1 MRFMFIVTSAH
12 SGPPTPELMEAMH
25 KLADREI
32 KAGRML
38 DSGGLMPLATGAQVR
53 IADGQLSVVDGPFV
67 EAKEVIGGY
76 AIFELP
82 GKEEAV
88 ASAKEFMQLHKDFMP
103 GWEGTCELRALRR
116 PLRRGFRPARSAA
129 MTVADAHRAILAVW
143 RIEQPRL
150 ITSLARML
158 RDVPLAEDLTQE
170 ALLAALEQW
179 PATGVPEKPGAW
191 LMATAK
197 RRALDHLR
205 RGRMLERK
213 HEMVARDM
221 EEEQQ
226 AMPDLDSALD
236 DDIGDE
242 MLRLI
247 FTACH
252 PRLSREARAAL
263 ALRMICGLTTEEI
276 ARAFL
281 LPDATIA
288 QRIVRAK
295 RTLSE
300 SGLAYETPRG
310 EELSERLSSVL
321 EVVYLIF
328 NEGYTAARGEDWLRP
343 QLCNEA
349 LRMGRVLT
357 SIAPHEPEAHG
368 LLALM
373 ELNASRTAARTDAA
387 GEPILMLDQNRAL
400 WDQFQIRRGMQALGR
415 ARELGGAGGFYA
427 LQAAIIACHAEARTA
442 DDTDWSR
449 IAGLY
454 AELAAVV
461 RSPIIELNR
470 AVAVGMAE
478 GPEAGLSIVDRLV
491 REPALKALSPAAER
505 SRRPA
510 PQARPLR
517 RGARRVRSGRGAGG
531 QQARTGP
538 AEAARRRGGRRSDVI
553 NRHVKRMS
561 SVLR

>member
-1 MRFMFIVTSAH
+1 MTA
-12 SGPPTPELMEAMH
+12 
-25 KLADREI
+25 ADINR
-32 KAGRML
+32 
-38 DSGGLMPLATGAQVR
+38 T
-53 IADGQLSVVDGPFV
+53 
-67 EAKEVIGGY
+67 
-76 AIFELP
+76 
-82 GKEEAV
+82 
-88 ASAKEFMQLHKDFMP
+88 
-103 GWEGTCELRALRR
+103 
-116 PLRRGFRPARSAA
+116 
-129 MTVADAHRAILAVW
+129 ILAVW

-158 RDVPLAEDLTQE
+158 RDVPLAEELTQD
-170 ALLAALEQW
+170 ALLAAFEHW

-205 RGRMLERK
+205 RSRMLARK
-213 HEMVARDM
+213 HEMIAWDM
-221 EEEQQ
+221 EQEQQ
-226 AMPDLDSALD
+226 AMPDPDSALD

-242 MLRLI
+242 LLRLI

-252 PRLSREARAAL
+252 PLLSREARAAL

-310 EELSERLSSVL
+310 EELSQRLSSVL

-328 NEGYTAARGEDWLRP
+328 NEGYTAARGEHWLRP

-357 SIAPHEPEAHG
+357 SIATHEPEAHG

-400 WDQFQIRRGMQALGR
+400 WDQLQIRRGMQALGR
-415 ARELGGAGGFYA
+415 AHELGGPGGFYA
-427 LQAAIIACHAEARTA
+427 LQAAIIACHAQARAA

-449 IAGLY
+449 ISGLY

-461 RSPIIELNR
+461 RSPIIDLNR

-478 GPEAGLSIVDRLV
+478 GPEAALVIVDRLAH
-491 REPALKALSPAAER
+491 EPALKAYHLLGSVRGDLLHKLGRHEEARAAFEAAAVLAGNRREQDLLRRRAAEV
-505 SRRPA
+505 
-510 PQARPLR
+510 
-517 RGARRVRSGRGAGG
+517 GD
-531 QQARTGP
+531 
-538 AEAARRRGGRRSDVI
+538 AAR
-553 NRHVKRMS
+553 S
-561 SVLR
+561 S